1 MLFGRAEKSD
11 GRIFL
16 GRTCTATVERPRQL
30 RRESR
35 PEHAGGRRAR
45 ARGHGSATGR
55 AHSRSQQC
63 RTRRPRSLTLR
74 RSAELPAPPSR
85 SAAPRVRWERRA
97 GRGPGPRACSCSP
110 RGWRPS
116 PPTSLANKNLR
127 RRTSFAPPVVPTRT
141 LASTVYELFERA
153 CWPS

>member
-16 GRTCTATVERPRQL
+16 CRACTARGSCDVSHGRSMR
-30 RRESR
+30 
-35 PEHAGGRRAR
+35 AGGARGREGRPASARRA
-45 ARGHGSATGR
+45 
-55 AHSRSQQC
+55 RSQQC

-74 RSAELPAPPSR
+74 RSAEPPAPPSR

-97 GRGPGPRACSCSP
+97 GRGPGPRACCCSP

-116 PPTSLANKNLR
+116 PPTSLANKTLR

-141 LASTVYELFERA
+141 LASIVYELFERA